1 MFNDE
6 WAVWRAEGRRPEA
19 AMFNVGFWMMD
30 VGAKRR
36 EEGEKG
42 SRKGRGGGRQATAE
56 SARRVAMA
64 TKWGK
69 MEEDVFA
76 AT

>member
-1 MFNDE
+1 VFNDE
-6 WAVWRAEGRRPEA
+6 CLILNVGWGDGRRRE
-19 AMFNVGFWMMD
+19 GLT
-30 VGAKRR
+30 RR
-36 EEGEKG
+36 ARRARSE
-42 SRKGRGGGRQATAE
+42 RQATAE

>member
-6 WAVWRAEGRRPEA
+6 WAEGRAEGRRPEA

-36 EEGEKG
+36 EEAAA
-42 SRKGRGGGRQATAE
+42 GGR
-56 SARRVAMA
+56 
-64 TKWGK
+64 
-69 MEEDVFA
+69 DV
-76 AT
+76 